1 MSQRDR
7 LLALAV
13 AVMWGVNFLAI
24 HATIQHFPPL
34 FAAALRFA
42 VLAVPTMLFVPWP
55 GVRLRWLIGF
65 GLGFGTGHFAFLF
78 VAMHIGMP
86 TGLASLVL
94 QSSAPFTVLLGA
106 VLLRERITP
115 IAVSGIGLAVVGMSI
130 IGWQR
135 AEHAALLPM
144 ILTVLAA
151 LSWATGNLCTRKGFA
166 EATGPVNPLHFTLW
180 MSVVPPVPMYAL
192 SLAFEGPSA
201 GWEALSG
208 IGTSEGL
215 VALGGL
221 VYIVLIG
228 TIAGSGLWST
238 LMSRNPAGVV
248 APFSLLVPVVGMTT
262 AFLVLGER
270 PTAIEVAAAVVVIV
284 GVLLGSMSRPQ
295 PVRDRCRSTSCAVLP
310 PEAGEADTAW
320 SHGAGSRSTSRAS
333 TA

>member
-7 LLALAV
+7 LLAVSV
-13 AVMWGVNFLAI
+13 AVMWGVNFLAV

-42 VLAVPTMLFVPWP
+42 VLAIPTILFVPWP
-55 GVRLRWLIGF
+55 GVKVRWLIGF
-65 GLGFGTGHFAFLF
+65 GLGFGTGHFALLF

-115 IAVSGIGLAVVGMSI
+115 IAASGIGLAVLGMSI

-151 LSWATGNLCTRKGFA
+151 LSWASGNLCNRNAFA

-180 MSVVPPVPMYAL
+180 MSVVPPLPMYAL

-201 GWEALSG
+201 GWEALAGVGSP
-208 IGTSEGL
+208 EGL
-215 VALGGL
+215 VSLGGL

-228 TIAGSGLWST
+228 TVAGSGLWST

-248 APFSLLVPVVGMTT
+248 APFSLMVPVVGMTA

-270 PTAIEVAAAVVVIV
+270 PTAIEVAAAGIVII
-284 GVLLGSMSRPQ
+284 GVLLGSMSRPRPARVPTEAHAECA
-295 PVRDRCRSTSCAVLP
+295 PVGR
-310 PEAGEADTAW
+310 
-320 SHGAGSRSTSRAS
+320 
-333 TA
+333 

>member
-7 LLALAV
+7 LLAIAV
-13 AVMWGVNFLAI
+13 AVMWGVNFLAV

-55 GVRLRWLIGF
+55 GVKLRWLIGF
-65 GLGFGTGHFAFLF
+65 GLGFGTGHFALLF

-115 IAVSGIGLAVVGMSI
+115 IAASGIGLAVLGMTI

-151 LSWATGNLCTRKGFA
+151 LSWAGGSLCNRKGFA
-166 EATGPVNPLHFTLW
+166 EPTRGPVNPLHFTLW

-192 SLAFEGPSA
+192 SLTFEGPSA
-201 GWEALSG
+201 GWQALAGLGSP
-208 IGTSEGL
+208 EGL
-215 VALGGL
+215 VGLGGL

-248 APFSLLVPVVGMTT
+248 APFSLLVPIVGMTA

-270 PTAIEVAAAVVVIV
+270 PTAIEVAAGGIVII
-284 GVLLGSMSRPQ
+284 GVLLGSMSWTRQVRPSATAPRTEYT
-295 PVRDRCRSTSCAVLP
+295 PVGR
-310 PEAGEADTAW
+310 
-320 SHGAGSRSTSRAS
+320 
-333 TA
+333 

>member
-7 LLALAV
+7 LLALTV
-13 AVMWGVNFLAI
+13 AVMWGANFLAV

-34 FAAALRFA
+34 FAATLRFA
-42 VLAVPTMLFVPWP
+42 VLAVPTMLLVPWP
-55 GVRLRWLIGF
+55 GVKVRWLIGY

-94 QSSAPFTVLLGA
+94 QASAPFTVLLGA

-115 IAVSGIGLAVVGMSI
+115 MVASGIGLAVVGMSI

-144 ILTVLAA
+144 ILTLLAA
-151 LSWATGNLCTRKGFA
+151 LSWAAGNLCNRNGFA
-166 EATGPVNPLHFTLW
+166 ETTSQVNPLHFTLW
-180 MSVVPPVPMYAL
+180 MSVVPPLPMFAL

-201 GWEALSG
+201 GWQALAG
-208 IGTSEGL
+208 VGTSEGM

-228 TIAGSGLWST
+228 TVAGSGLWST

-248 APFSLLVPVVGMTT
+248 APFSLLVPVVGMTL
-262 AFLVLGER
+262 AFLVLDER
-270 PTAIEVAAAVVVIV
+270 PTAIEIAAAGIVII
-284 GVLLGSMSRPQ
+284 GVLIGSMSRPR
-295 PVRDRCRSTSCAVLP
+295 PVPVPPTPPQAECATV
-310 PEAGEADTAW
+310 G
-320 SHGAGSRSTSRAS
+320 R
-333 TA
+333 